1 MFSGHHDSMIIEN
14 KKAESKAWK
23 STTKQIKQE
32 KPEKRAPAYLITPLG
47 VIYINEKGEEKTI
60 IRAKT
65 EITGISDNLDI
76 NTEDADKNRYTHY
89 RVQTGNNVLFMSH
102 GDLLTRAGVIKMIN
116 AGMMSAEG
124 DARLING
131 FFLRSIE
138 AAFKKC
144 EMLAVCSRPGWKRNK
159 SIFVS
164 GNKAYSPEGNT
175 EVNLL
180 DKHSQEMY
188 DKAGSLEGWKHI
200 SLLKWLD
207 YDTARICCYIA
218 MSGFLSSYLG
228 LPNILGSITGRTTGG
243 KTTTAKIA
251 GSLIGRAYGGE
262 YIVRSANITLT
273 AAEKLSISVNGHFLV
288 LDETKTNKDYEPI
301 IYLLANGRARG
312 RAPNSELEKA
322 EGFTASYLFTG
333 ESDLLKDTVAQGANG
348 RLIAIVNR
356 IPKSNENAEL
366 AKDIEEVI
374 QNHYGHLKEPFLN
387 KVMQDKEGLQ
397 KRYRELSKEFR
408 DEKRDIGSRVGDIIA
423 CICLSGE
430 ILEGIF
436 KENGIPTKDHKALC
450 TELMRENITS
460 DQKKEYWL
468 RGLEIVYNEVST
480 WKPERDK
487 DGNIKEISL
496 YKNKIGCKTDGKYLY
511 IAEAALKD
519 VCENNN
525 LDKTELIKVWKE
537 KSLTICSE
545 TSKEGK
551 ERYTKTVRLESKPIR
566 CVIFDIDAL
575 EKELELTEANR
586 WGDLESEK

>member
-1 MFSGHHDSMIIEN
+1 MIKEN
-14 KKAESKAWK
+14 TKTETNAWK
-23 STTKQIKQE
+23 SNTKQAVKE
-32 KPEKRAPAYLITPLG
+32 KPEKRAPAYIITPSG

-76 NTEDADKNRYTHY
+76 DPEDTERNRYTHY
-89 RVQTGNNVLFMSH
+89 KVLSGNIALFMSH

-116 AGMMSAEG
+116 AGMMAAEG
-124 DARLING
+124 DARLINV

-138 AAFKKC
+138 NAFKKC

-164 GNKAYSPEGNT
+164 GNTAYSPEGNS
-175 EVNLL
+175 EVSLL

-218 MSGFLSSYLG
+218 MSGFISSFLG

-243 KTTTAKIA
+243 KTTTAKVA

-262 YIVRSANITLT
+262 HIVRSANITLT

-348 RLIAIVNR
+348 RLITIVNR
-356 IPKSNENAEL
+356 IPKSNENAEN

-374 QNHYGHLKEPFLN
+374 QNNYGHFKELFLN
-387 KVMQDKEGLQ
+387 KMMEDKEGLQ
-397 KRYRELSKEFR
+397 KRYRELSAEFR
-408 DEKRDIGSRVGDIIA
+408 DENRDIGARVGDIIA

-436 KENGIPTKDHKALC
+436 KEQGIPTKDYKALC

-487 DGNIKEISL
+487 EGNIKDTLSFRGALGGRISGQYL
-496 YKNKIGCKTDGKYLY
+496 DITEAGIKKI
-511 IAEAALKD
+511 
-519 VCENNN
+519 CEENN
-525 LDKTELIKVWKE
+525 LDKAELIKVWKE
-537 KSLTICSE
+537 KDLTICDKH
-545 TSKEGK
+545 TTDKR
-551 ERYTKTVRLESKPIR
+551 ERYNKNVKIESKSVKCIR
-566 CVIFDIDAL
+566 FDREAL
-575 EKELELTEANR
+575 EKELELTEANK